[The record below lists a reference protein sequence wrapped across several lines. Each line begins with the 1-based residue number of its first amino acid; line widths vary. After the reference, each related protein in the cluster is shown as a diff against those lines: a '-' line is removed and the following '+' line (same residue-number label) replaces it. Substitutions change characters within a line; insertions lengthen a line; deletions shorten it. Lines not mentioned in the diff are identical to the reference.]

1 LNYWCSRV
9 IGGEPLILP
18 ADLKEMATKAI
29 PTLQDHARMAF
40 ELAGDMAEY
49 HKLCKIQEYAKQ
61 VMAEK

>member
-1 LNYWCSRV
+1 
-9 IGGEPLILP
+9 
-18 ADLKEMATKAI
+18 MATKAI

-40 ELAGDMAEY
+40 ELAGDMAKY